1 MTKNFDEIDSRNTVV
16 FAISTH
22 DLTNATSVAGRACV
36 RFPIP
41 YNPSGDVVK
50 QYEVFN
56 LLRDDLSTPSTFIP
70 DGFGVIRYKYVG
82 RGISERPSSN
92 TIIQLLDR
100 FNG

>member
-1 MTKNFDEIDSRNTVV
+1 LTKNFDEIESRNTVV

-36 RFPIP
+36 QFQIL

-56 LLRDDLSTPSTFIP
+56 LLRGDLPTPSTFII

>member
-1 MTKNFDEIDSRNTVV
+1 M
-16 FAISTH
+16 
-22 DLTNATSVAGRACV
+22 
-36 RFPIP
+36 
-41 YNPSGDVVK
+41 K

-56 LLRDDLSTPSTFIP
+56 LLRGDLPTPSTFII

-92 TIIQLLDR
+92 TINQLLDR